1 MSHYT
6 TIKTKIR
13 DREALLAALADLG
26 FDASKV
32 ECHDAPVPL
41 VGFEGDERKDKA
53 HVIIRRQH
61 VGSASNDIGFRRNES
76 GSYEA
81 IISDFDQRQGYG
93 SEWQARLAVRY
104 AYRQATATLARRG
117 YRIQEEQVVGN
128 GNIVVRMARAG
139 G

>member
-26 FDASKV
+26 FEAKMV
-32 ECHDAPVPL
+32 ECHEQPQPL
-41 VGFEGDERKDKA
+41 FGFENDARPEKA
-53 HVIIRRQH
+53 HVILRRQY
-61 VGSASNDIGFRRNES
+61 VGGASNDIGFVRDES
-76 GSYEA
+76 GSYRA

-93 SEWQARLAVRY
+93 AEWQARLAVRY

-117 YRIQEEQVVGN
+117 YRIREEQVIGN
-128 GNIVVRMARAG
+128 GNIVVRMARTG